1 MMRTA
6 SKELV
11 VVKGIAS
18 CIVVLVCLAG
28 CSTVHVQHSR
38 GGCGP
43 TERDDALTLVLDNRD
58 AGGRAPEEADT
69 LEAGLFECL
78 QRALRK
84 EGQAVTL
91 IPPDEFR

>member
-1 MMRTA
+1 MRTA
-6 SKELV
+6 SKELGV
-11 VVKGIAS
+11 IGGIAS
-18 CIVVLVCLAG
+18 CIVALVCLAG
-28 CSTVHVQHSR
+28 CSTVDVRHSR
-38 GGCGP
+38 GSCGP
-43 TERDDALTLVLDNRD
+43 VEAGDALTLVLDNRD